1 MMILIMTTY
10 SLQTMIKGLSEDIRF
25 LVLVT
30 LILKRLDSLAFLNLF
45 LTQGDTI
52 ITRPR
57 QNPWVTLSLL
67 LKFLLELRSCAIRIN
82 ECFFFFFCYPHNL
95 CSSVF

>member
-1 MMILIMTTY
+1 
-10 SLQTMIKGLSEDIRF
+10 MIKGLSEDIRF

-57 QNPWVTLSLL
+57 HNPWVTLSLL
-67 LKFLLELRSCAIRIN
+67 LKFLLEPRSCAIRIN
-82 ECFFFFFCYPHNL
+82 ECFFFFFFLLPPKFVLKCL
-95 CSSVF
+95 LDLLSTLLS